1 MARLAVVIPV
11 YQAEAT
17 LTELTG
23 ELLPILSSIT
33 PDFEVWLVD
42 DGSTDGSWGEIQ
54 RVAASEGRIRGLR
67 LIRNFGEH
75 VAITAGLDRVDAD
88 HAIIMACDLQ
98 DDPAAIPRMLE
109 ASERGAD
116 LVLVRRM
123 KRRDGWLKRLLAR
136 MFYALISLLFNVHY
150 DYRVGN
156 FRLLTRRAVDYF
168 RQHRERMRN
177 VNAIMALMG
186 VDTAYVDVTHRARR
200 HGRSTW
206 AASSAGRAPRSQRGG
221 REFEPPA
228 VHQRDHQ
235 RARNE
240 DGRHVRVPHTDR
252 SRNLVADEVDGHR
265 ADARHRDPA
274 RPAERQ
280 EGGGGDRRLACDDV
294 AIRGN
299 HRAGRDAASG
309 DLGHHRTVEPRILSW
324 LMSPGPGGPPGTSW

>member
-17 LTELTG
+17 LADLAD

-42 DGSTDGSWGEIQ
+42 DGSTDRSWAEVQ
-54 RVAASEGRIRGLR
+54 RIAGAEGRVRGLR

-88 HAIIMACDLQ
+88 HSVIMACDLQ
-98 DDPAAIPRMLE
+98 DDPGAIPRMLE
-109 ASERGAD
+109 ASANGAD

-123 KRRDGWLKRLLAR
+123 KRRDGWFKRLLAR
-136 MFYALISLLFNVHY
+136 LFYALISLLFNVSY

-186 VDTAYVDVTHRARR
+186 VSTAYVDVTHRARR
-200 HGRSTW
+200 HGKSTYTLGRSARM
-206 AASSAGRAPRSQRGG
+206 AASVIIGYSDIPLVVSGAFGGLLLAASALWGGVLAAQGLGNAPVSEASIVICAVAGIGGLVLLNLGVVGAYLGRAAREAKERPMYYVSDACGPQG
-221 REFEPPA
+221 REPT
-228 VHQRDHQ
+228 
-235 RARNE
+235 
-240 DGRHVRVPHTDR
+240 GR
-252 SRNLVADEVDGHR
+252 
-265 ADARHRDPA
+265 
-274 RPAERQ
+274 
-280 EGGGGDRRLACDDV
+280 
-294 AIRGN
+294 
-299 HRAGRDAASG
+299 
-309 DLGHHRTVEPRILSW
+309 
-324 LMSPGPGGPPGTSW
+324 

>member
-200 HGRSTW
+200 HGRSTYTLGRSARV
-206 AASSAGRAPRSQRGG
+206 AASVIIGYSDIPLVMSGAFGGLLCVGALVWGSWLAVRALNGGVISETSVAICAIAGIGGLVLVNLGIVGAYLGRAA
-221 REFEPPA
+221 REAKERPMYYVSDACGVPD
-228 VHQRDHQ
+228 RD
-235 RARNE
+235 
-240 DGRHVRVPHTDR
+240 
-252 SRNLVADEVDGHR
+252 
-265 ADARHRDPA
+265 
-274 RPAERQ
+274 
-280 EGGGGDRRLACDDV
+280 
-294 AIRGN
+294 
-299 HRAGRDAASG
+299 
-309 DLGHHRTVEPRILSW
+309 
-324 LMSPGPGGPPGTSW
+324 